1 MIQWK
6 YASSGSSNTVSNK
19 SISLPISHS
28 NTNYAYFLCPVG
40 YIESATV
47 NWNRWGLKKVNG
59 NTVQFQNLITEG
71 MYIIT
76 IGY

>member
-19 SISLPISHS
+19 SISLPIYHS
-28 NTNYAYFLCPVG
+28 NTEYAYFLCPAAPTSG
-40 YIESATV
+40 TMDWS
-47 NWNRWGLKKVNG
+47 RWGITKVDG
-59 NTVQFQNLITEG
+59 NTVKFQNLIAEG